1 LIKKY
6 ILDDR
11 YVWVAATSYSI
22 DSNWYTY
29 AMVMDYITTEL
40 DKLRV

>member
-1 LIKKY
+1 M
-6 ILDDR
+6 
-11 YVWVAATSYSI
+11 AATSYSI